1 MKISLMV
8 AATAFVAFTAGAAF
22 EKALADNAAPVVHQQ
37 PAPKSMLYRRMV
49 KWGSSGHR
57 QCVAFCPTPQE
68 RAGERQQRAWDSQG
82 SHGGNRDTDSAR
94 YMQRWSKI

>member
-1 MKISLMV
+1 MNKMLI
-8 AATAFVAFTAGAAF
+8 AACAFAAGTVVGTGAFSHTF
-22 EKALADNAAPVVHQQ
+22 DCTPKAVHQQ

-49 KWGSSGHR
+49 KWGGSGHH

-94 YMQRWSKI
+94 YMQRYKS